1 MKMTERY
8 LLLVIVVCGLTS
20 CAFDGPRK
28 SDQAEK
34 PNKYEYAIIRY
45 DIYNVGRWAAY
56 GIGSTRPDQFRPLYH
71 KMREITTTDTVI
83 ITNIENII
91 NKQHSKLTAGDSF
104 DTWMMVMLHANEDGI
119 IDTLAICNEHGWFNG
134 AVFRETEL
142 LGLVGNK
149 IFEHDTEWKR
159 KVIAER
165 FYVDG
170 KWRNHHEVFWEIL
183 TDDFPDSINIEMSAQ
198 HH

>member
-1 MKMTERY
+1 M
-8 LLLVIVVCGLTS
+8 
-20 CAFDGPRK
+20 
-28 SDQAEK
+28 
-34 PNKYEYAIIRY
+34 
-45 DIYNVGRWAAY
+45 
-56 GIGSTRPDQFRPLYH
+56 
-71 KMREITTTDTVI
+71 
-83 ITNIENII
+83 
-91 NKQHSKLTAGDSF
+91 TAGDSF